1 MKKVTLFLFA
11 ASFAASLLPS
21 CVLAWNTPGED
32 FSGELKLE
40 GAVTSTRNPWVW
52 KLGQGNVSLEVKQN
66 RGVRNGE
73 QRMSVPLPAM
83 SVLQGK
89 TTLTTPA
96 GREGLSPRVSY
107 GKGVEGFS
115 LVWTA
120 PGMAEVKLPVT
131 GGNNTRVGTFVFRMQ
146 AVGVLR
152 HVKNGQSVY
161 VGVYDDMNANGLP
174 DEGAAMK
181 ASDTLRVL
189 QEMFKSEGPGWLQT
203 MTLSGYLGGSRFSDA
218 SLRQIEGVYGAQTV
232 AGSGELRLN
241 GTMPER
247 WRVSLPVSIEYQ

>member
-11 ASFAASLLPS
+11 ASILPS
-21 CVLAWNTPGED
+21 CVLAWSTPGED

-40 GAVTSTRNPWVW
+40 GPVTSTRNPWVW
-52 KLGQGNVSLEVKQN
+52 KVGQGNEGLEVKQN
-66 RGVRNGE
+66 RGVRDGE
-73 QRMSVPLPAM
+73 QAIPVALPAM
-83 SVLQGK
+83 TVLLGK

-107 GKGVEGFS
+107 GKGEEGFS

-120 PGMAEVKLPVT
+120 PGMAEVTLPVT
-131 GGNNTRVGTFVFRMQ
+131 GDNNVREGSFVFRMQ

-152 HVKNGQSVY
+152 HMQDGQPVY
-161 VGVYDDMNANGLP
+161 AGVYDDLNANGLP
-174 DEGAAMK
+174 GEDAVMT
-181 ASDTLRVL
+181 ASDIPGVL
-189 QEMFKSEGPGWLQT
+189 QTMFGGEGPGWLQT
-203 MTLSGYLGGSRFSDA
+203 MTVTSAAGLSHFSDT
-218 SLRQIEGVYGAQTV
+218 SLRQVEGVYGAQMV

-241 GTMPER
+241 GAMPER

>member
-11 ASFAASLLPS
+11 VSLLPS

-40 GAVTSTRNPWVW
+40 GPVTSTRNPWVW
-52 KLGQGNVSLEVKQN
+52 KVGQGNDGLEAKPGRSARGGEQATPVSL
-66 RGVRNGE
+66 
-73 QRMSVPLPAM
+73 PALT
-83 SVLQGK
+83 VLLGK

-107 GKGVEGFS
+107 GKGEEDFS

-120 PGMAEVKLPVT
+120 PGMAEVTLPVT
-131 GGNNTRVGTFVFRMQ
+131 GDNNVREGSFVFRMQ

-152 HVKNGQSVY
+152 HMQDGQPVY
-161 VGVYDDMNANGLP
+161 AGVYDDLNANGLP
-174 DEGAAMK
+174 GEDAVMT
-181 ASDTLRVL
+181 ASDIPGVL
-189 QEMFKSEGPGWLQT
+189 QTMFGGEGPGWLQT
-203 MTLSGYLGGSRFSDA
+203 MTVTSAAGLSHFSDT
-218 SLRQIEGVYGAQTV
+218 SLRQVEGVYGAQMV

-241 GTMPER
+241 GAMPER